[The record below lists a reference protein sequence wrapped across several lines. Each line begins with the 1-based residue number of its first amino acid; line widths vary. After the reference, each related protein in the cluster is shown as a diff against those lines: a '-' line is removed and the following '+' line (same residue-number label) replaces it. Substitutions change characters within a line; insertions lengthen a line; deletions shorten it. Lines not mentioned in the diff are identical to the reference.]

1 METNFLSQKAFTDQL
16 GKDGL
21 FNNWL
26 SMWEKKINLIPTLR
40 HTQISVPAR
49 FKT

>member
-1 METNFLSQKAFTDQL
+1 METKFLPQKAFTDQL

-26 SMWEKKINLIPTLR
+26 SIWKKLKLIPILNDAQT
-40 HTQISVPAR
+40 SVPGR